1 MATLKVHIPI
11 QSLLYFIILRGET
24 YFWTLIQLLQHTL
37 PLFNQILPLKMAI
50 IYSPLH
56 LALPILLL
64 HSYGVSKA
72 PNKITVIKVYQLY
85 SQAASNTSTLMATK
99 MGKTSLECSRQVTGL
114 NSGSYTT
121 LEQIQAL
128 HFVFHEALSMVKKS
142 LLLNIKME
150 ASPPSTQELL

>member
-64 HSYGVSKA
+64 HSNGVSIA
-72 PNKITVIKVYQLY
+72 PIKLLLILVSQLF
-85 SQAASNTSTLMATK
+85 SQALSNISTRMAAK
-99 MGKTSLECSRQVTGL
+99 MDKISLECSRQVTGL
-114 NSGSYTT
+114 SSGLFTT
-121 LEQIQAL
+121 LETIQERHIVL
-128 HFVFHEALSMVKKS
+128 LGALSIVKKS
-142 LLLNIKME
+142 LLLNIQAMG
-150 ASPPSTQELL
+150 SPPSMQEL